1 LSGLKVSLLFG
12 NGGAQK
18 NKAAQ
23 NWTPFFLHLCFTELL
38 PSYMRKDQSSL
49 YTHSRFVALLSHLD
63 RPPPPRT
70 HTNNKKK
77 TRAIRL
83 EQQRKEKSSRSGVG
97 ADKTLGPHIV
107 GLKSYL
113 IGKQFKI
120 NNPAAAE
127 SVNWRCEH
135 QVCSA
140 D

>member
-1 LSGLKVSLLFG
+1 MSGLKVSLLFG

-23 NWTPFFLHLCFTELL
+23 NWTPFFLHLCFTEL
-38 PSYMRKDQSSL
+38 PSYEKRAL
-49 YTHSRFVALLSHLD
+49 CIRILALLLSRSPLA
-63 RPPPPRT
+63 PRSAHT

-77 TRAIRL
+77 N
-83 EQQRKEKSSRSGVG
+83 ESDQVGEKRKKESLARSLGCWC

-120 NNPAAAE
+120 NNPARE
-127 SVNWRCEH
+127 PRSVNWRCEH
-135 QVCSA
+135 QV